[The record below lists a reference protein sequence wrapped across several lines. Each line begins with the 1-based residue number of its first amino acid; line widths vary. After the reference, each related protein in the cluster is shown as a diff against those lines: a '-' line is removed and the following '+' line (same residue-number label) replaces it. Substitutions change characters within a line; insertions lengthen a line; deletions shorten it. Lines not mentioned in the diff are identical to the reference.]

1 MFNVAIIAM
10 CAFSAITLILGT
22 VTFVYLM
29 NPKHDKNKLTFGVSA
44 LCTSLLLTTVMSG
57 VARRLDIQP
66 NINPLIDMWN
76 NDMLWRIGFIMTIIS
91 IITTIIAGIESALR
105 K

>member
-1 MFNVAIIAM
+1 MYTIAIIAM
-10 CAFSAITLILGT
+10 CAFSAITLILGIMEL
-22 VTFVYLM
+22 VYLM
-29 NPKHDKNKLTFGVSA
+29 NPEHDKNKLAFGLSA

-57 VARRLDIQP
+57 IARRLDIQP

-91 IITTIIAGIESALR
+91 IIATIIAGIESALR

>member
-10 CAFSAITLILGT
+10 CAFIIITLILGT
-22 VTFVYLM
+22 MNLVYLM

-57 VARRLDIQP
+57 IARRLDIQP

-76 NDMLWRIGFIMTIIS
+76 NDVLWRIGFIMTIIS

>member
-1 MFNVAIIAM
+1 MYTIAIIAM

-22 VTFVYLM
+22 MDFIYLM

-44 LCTSLLLTTVMSG
+44 LCTSLLLTTVMSS
-57 VARRLDIQP
+57 VAHRLDIQP

-76 NDMLWRIGFIMTIIS
+76 NDVLWRIGFILTVIC
-91 IITTIIAGIESALR
+91 IITTIGTGIESALR